1 MSSVYTCTSSV
12 CVCVCVCVCVRGGF
26 RRDAVVTDVGSV
38 GGAVAAQMVDVVVE
52 RCRRQTADG
61 QFERVTINDECVT
74 SRYISMHALHTQH
87 E

>member
-1 MSSVYTCTSSV
+1 MRA
-12 CVCVCVCVCVRGGF
+12 CVRGGF

-38 GGAVAAQMVDVVVE
+38 AALMVDVVVE

-61 QFERVTINDECVT
+61 QFERVTINNECVT